1 LVDFAYSSDIL
12 PLDVGVLKEQFEE
25 DAIGTRAVDTEDVI
39 LLGWSLLAC
48 LAQRPYFGVVQ
59 LESLR

>member
-1 LVDFAYSSDIL
+1 M
-12 PLDVGVLKEQFEE
+12 LKEQFEE